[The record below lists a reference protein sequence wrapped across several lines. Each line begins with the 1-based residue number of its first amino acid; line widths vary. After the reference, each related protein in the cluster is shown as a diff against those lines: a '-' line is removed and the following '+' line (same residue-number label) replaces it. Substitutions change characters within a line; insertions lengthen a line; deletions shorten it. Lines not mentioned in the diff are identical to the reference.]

1 MRLLLAAFLLLSTSG
16 HALAEDSTRAKAKA
30 HYDEGEKAF
39 RLGEFQRAVTEF
51 KASYEVSAV
60 PLLLYNVAQ
69 AYRQLGDSRQAL
81 FFYKQFLATGPN
93 GDSKRVAE
101 QRVAELSKAIEE
113 ASKAREAPPTDTV
126 PIDHRPSDATP
137 AAVNTS
143 GPVVLTAPPSEADR
157 RPLHKKAWFWG
168 VIGGSAVVVAA
179 AVSLGVVF
187 GAHTNNPTASDGR
200 VTGN

>member
-1 MRLLLAAFLLLSTSG
+1 MRILLVTALLLSISG
-16 HALAEDSTRAKAKA
+16 HALAEDNTRAKAKA

-51 KASYEVSAV
+51 KASYEISAV

-101 QRVAELSKAIEE
+101 QRVAELTKAIED
-113 ASKAREAPPTDTV
+113 ASKAREAPPTDTA

-137 AAVNTS
+137 AAANAPSSVI
-143 GPVVLTAPPSEADR
+143 LTAPSSESAR
-157 RPLHKKAWFWG
+157 RPLPKKAWFWIA
-168 VIGGSAVVVAA
+168 VGGSAVVIAA

-187 GAHTNNPTASDGR
+187 GARTNNPTALDGR